1 LRLQAGWLE
10 EVERRHCSE
19 IALNVMMSDPDAR
32 RLEALA
38 PDARTVV
45 IPNGVDVDYFRPT
58 GTALRA
64 GPVLFLGPTYM
75 YPNRDAVEYFLAE
88 IWPRV
93 RQAVPN
99 ASLEL
104 VGKTPDALKPSF
116 LAHPRVTCQGYVPD
130 VRPHLAAAA
139 CSVVP
144 IRIGGGTRLKILDS
158 WAMGKAVV
166 STSVGCEGLRA
177 VDGENIMIRDD
188 AGGFA
193 DAVVRVLEDAALRDR
208 LGAAGRRT
216 AEKWYSWGTI
226 GDQLIA
232 AYRGLGI

>member
-1 LRLQAGWLE
+1 
-10 EVERRHCSE
+10 
-19 IALNVMMSDPDAR
+19 
-32 RLEALA
+32 
-38 PDARTVV
+38 
-45 IPNGVDVDYFRPT
+45 
-58 GTALRA
+58 
-64 GPVLFLGPTYM
+64 M